1 MKSGKRK
8 VTKMDESLL
17 KSEER
22 AVLALRALYRRYGY
36 LPFRMSKFEEYELY
50 MRNKDFLVS
59 DRIIAFND
67 TNGRLLALKP
77 DVTLSI
83 IKSGEDRPGYK
94 QKVYYNENVYRVSES
109 THHYKEILQAGLECI
124 GDIDLYDI
132 YEVIALAAESLALI
146 SEAPDAFLL
155 EISHLGLLSA
165 VLDRVCPDKT
175 FADQAIRCISGKNL
189 HDLRELCRGHGIG
202 EKQAS
207 MLEVFVTAYGE
218 RKKVTDA
225 LEAAWDHG
233 PEGEAEK
240 GPLEELKAL
249 SCLLDTLPFSDRI
262 RFDFSVVNDMNYYN
276 GFVFKG
282 FLKGV
287 SGGVLAGGQYDK
299 MMARM
304 ERSSGAVG
312 FAVYLDLLEQ
322 LGQERTEYDVDV
334 LLVYDDNTCSHT
346 VAEKV
351 RELAAA
357 GKSVTAQRTVPERP
371 RCREVL
377 DLRGQG
383 VPGCPE
389 HLAHEKRASQGRR
402 EIRRETSELC

>member
-1 MKSGKRK
+1 
-8 VTKMDESLL
+8 MDESLL
-17 KSEER
+17 KSEEK
-22 AVLALRALYRRYGY
+22 AVLALRALYRKYGY

-83 IKSGEDRPGYK
+83 IKSGEDRPGFK

-109 THHYKEILQAGLECI
+109 TRQYKEILQAGLECI

-132 YEVIALAAESLALI
+132 YEVIALAAESLWLI
-146 SEAPDAFLL
+146 ADDPDAFLL

-165 VLDRVCPDKT
+165 ALDKICPDKL
-175 FADQAIRCISGKNL
+175 FADEALHFISEKNL
-189 HDLRELCRGHGIG
+189 HDLRELCRSHGIG
-202 EKQAS
+202 EAQAS
-207 MLEVFVTAYGE
+207 MLEVFITAYGE
-218 RKKVTDA
+218 RKKVMDV
-225 LEAAWDHG
+225 LETVWACEFGAG
-233 PEGEAEK
+233 AEE
-240 GPLEELKAL
+240 GPLGKLRAL
-249 SCLLDTLPFSDRI
+249 SGMLDALPFSDRV

-282 FLKGV
+282 FLKGI

-304 ERSSGAVG
+304 ERSSGAMG
-312 FAVYLDLLEQ
+312 FAIYLDLLEQ
-322 LGQERTEYDVDV
+322 LRQERPEYDVDV
-334 LLVYDDNTCSHT
+334 LLVYDGGTPSHV

-357 GKSVTAQRTVPERP
+357 GKSVTAQKTVPYRP

-377 DLRGQG
+377 DLRGQSA
-383 VPGCPE
+383 PGCPE
-389 HLAHEKRASQGRR
+389 PVSHEKGAAQRKR
-402 EIRRETSELC
+402 EIRRETGELC

>member
-1 MKSGKRK
+1 
-8 VTKMDESLL
+8 MDENLL
-17 KSEER
+17 KSEEK

-83 IKSGEDRPGYK
+83 IKSGEDRPGFK

-109 THHYKEILQAGLECI
+109 TRQFKEILQAGLECI

-132 YEVIALAAESLALI
+132 YEVIALAAESLFLI
-146 SEAPDAFLL
+146 SEASGTFLL

-165 VLDRVCPDKT
+165 ALDRICPDRA
-175 FADQAIRCISGKNL
+175 FADEAIRCISEKNL
-189 HDLRELCRGHGIG
+189 HDLKKLCREHGIE
-202 EKQAS
+202 EKRAS

-218 RKKVTDA
+218 REKVMDA
-225 LEAAWDHG
+225 LEAVWAHESG
-233 PEGEAEK
+233 AGTEEALGE
-240 GPLEELKAL
+240 LRAL
-249 SCLLDTLPFSDRI
+249 SGLLEALPFSDRI

-282 FLKGV
+282 FLEGV
-287 SGGVLAGGQYDK
+287 SAGVLAGGQYDK
-299 MMARM
+299 MMKRM
-304 ERSSGAVG
+304 ERSSGAAG
-312 FAVYLDLLEQ
+312 FAIYLDLLEQ
-322 LGQERTEYDVDV
+322 LRQERSEYDVDV
-334 LLVYDDNTCSHT
+334 LLIYDDRTDINV
-346 VAEKV
+346 VAERV
-351 RELAAA
+351 RKLTAA
-357 GKSVTAQRTVPERP
+357 GKTVTAQRTVPERP

-377 DLRGQG
+377 DLRGG
-383 VPGCPE
+383 GY
-389 HLAHEKRASQGRR
+389 RDDS
-402 EIRRETSELC
+402 

>member
-1 MKSGKRK
+1 
-8 VTKMDESLL
+8 MDESLL
-17 KSEER
+17 KSEEK
-22 AVLALRALYRRYGY
+22 AVLALRALYRKYGY

-50 MRNKDFLVS
+50 MQNKDFLVS

-83 IKSGEDRPGYK
+83 IKNGEDKPGFK

-109 THHYKEILQAGLECI
+109 TRQYKEILQAGLECI

-132 YEVIALAAESLALI
+132 YEVTALAAESLALI
-146 SEAPDAFLL
+146 SEDPGAYLL

-165 VLDRVCPDKT
+165 ALDRVCPDRT
-175 FADQAIRCISGKNL
+175 FAEKAIRYISEKNL
-189 HDLRELCRGHGIG
+189 HDLRALCQRHGIG
-202 EKQAS
+202 ETRAA

-218 RKKVTDA
+218 REKVMAA
-225 LEAAWDHG
+225 LESAWAHDHG
-233 PEGEAEK
+233 AGTE
-240 GPLEELKAL
+240 GPLGELRAL
-249 SCLLDTLPFSDRI
+249 SRLLDGLPFSDRI

-282 FLKGV
+282 FLRGI
-287 SGGVLAGGQYDK
+287 SGGVLSGGQYDK

-312 FAVYLDLLEQ
+312 FAIYLDLLEQ
-322 LGQERTEYDVDV
+322 LQQERAEYDVDV
-334 LLVYDDNTCSHT
+334 LLVYDSGTASPV

-357 GKSVTAQRTVPERP
+357 GRSVTAQRTIPERP
-371 RCREVL
+371 RCREIL
-377 DLRGQG
+377 DLRSSAAPD
-383 VPGCPE
+383 V
-389 HLAHEKRASQGRR
+389 
-402 EIRRETSELC
+402 

>member
-1 MKSGKRK
+1 
-8 VTKMDESLL
+8 MDENLL
-17 KSEER
+17 KSEEK
-22 AVLALRALYRRYGY
+22 AVLALRALYRKYGY

-83 IKSGEDRPGYK
+83 IKSGEDRPGFK

-109 THHYKEILQAGLECI
+109 TRQFKEILQAGLECI

-132 YEVIALAAESLALI
+132 YEVIALAAESLFLI
-146 SEAPDAFLL
+146 SEASGTFLL

-165 VLDRVCPDKT
+165 ALDRICPDRA
-175 FADQAIRCISGKNL
+175 FADEAIRCISEKNL
-189 HDLRELCRGHGIG
+189 HDLKKLCREHGIE
-202 EKQAS
+202 EKRAS

-218 RKKVTDA
+218 REKVMDA
-225 LEAAWDHG
+225 LEAVWAHESG
-233 PEGEAEK
+233 AGTEEALGE
-240 GPLEELKAL
+240 LRAL
-249 SCLLDTLPFSDRI
+249 SGLLEALPFSDRI

-282 FLKGV
+282 FLEGV
-287 SGGVLAGGQYDK
+287 SAGVLAGGQYDK
-299 MMARM
+299 MMKRM

-312 FAVYLDLLEQ
+312 FAIYLDLLEQ
-322 LGQERTEYDVDV
+322 LRQERSEYDVDV
-334 LLVYDDNTCSHT
+334 LLIYDDRTDINV
-346 VAEKV
+346 VAERV
-351 RELAAA
+351 RKLTAA
-357 GKSVTAQRTVPERP
+357 GKTVTAQRTVPERP

-377 DLRGQG
+377 DLRGG
-383 VPGCPE
+383 GY
-389 HLAHEKRASQGRR
+389 RDDS
-402 EIRRETSELC
+402 